1 MSVLTDCVVQVQT
14 YGRMWLC
21 GPYLPN
27 SFLVQRSKYKK
38 LTFRFKSNASVTRL
52 GFRAVVEATGTS
64 RAADAKDGRPLEN
77 SPYVSFQQNTT
88 NSTEGSSISL
98 KAESSS

>member
-1 MSVLTDCVVQVQT
+1 
-14 YGRMWLC
+14 MWLC

-64 RAADAKDGRPLEN
+64 RAAEPRDDKPLES
-77 SPYVSFQQNTT
+77 SPFVSLQQNQNTT
-88 NSTEGSSISL
+88 STTEPSEVQSSTKPRTSD
-98 KAESSS
+98 KYNKSFW

>member
-1 MSVLTDCVVQVQT
+1 MLSSDCGVQVQT

-21 GPYLPN
+21 GPYLPQ
-27 SFLVQRSKYKK
+27 SFQVQRSKYKK

-64 RAADAKDGRPLEN
+64 RAAEARDDKPLEN
-77 SPYVSFQQNTT
+77 SPYVSFEQNRTKEAHT
-88 NSTEGSSISL
+88 SS
-98 KAESSS
+98 

>member
-1 MSVLTDCVVQVQT
+1 MVQVQT

-21 GPYLPN
+21 GPYLPH

-38 LTFRFKSNASVTRL
+38 LTVRFKSNASVTRL

-64 RAADAKDGRPLEN
+64 RAAEARDDKPLEN
-77 SPYVSFQQNTT
+77 SPYVSFQRNTT
-88 NSTEGSSISL
+88 NAAEESSISL
-98 KAESSS
+98 KAQNPS